1 MKLLQLNITSLN
13 TSVEELWAYQK
24 ENNFDAIFLQETN
37 FTEGKML
44 GCFKNWKTNMLTNLQ
59 NKTLGFGVGSLI
71 STQQKSVFRNDL
83 SRKDI
88 ELLWNEMQIQGK
100 KVLIGNIY
108 IPPGKINDLYILDME
123 LEKHKGENILLVGG
137 FNSKNTLWDKNAKT
151 NNKMGQV
158 LEDIINR
165 HGLYIATDLDFT
177 YQQSVQVSNSGKST
191 IDLTLSRGLQNVK
204 VAAKNLDLIKTRHQ
218 AIEIL
223 IEEDIDQKQN
233 PRFKTKNAD
242 WEEWKKVLQPKLEEY
257 HANFPRE
264 ISPEVI
270 DQQANNLTNLIVE
283 SATDFFGLTEITK
296 NTPKRWWNNEIKEL
310 RKKLKECKKRC
321 KIRESPTNLK
331 ELEQIKNKYK
341 SAISEAKL
349 EQHKWKTQ
357 FLNESRDSG
366 QFWHRYDKVLG
377 TKKNNVVEPIYDNE
391 SGQYIFNDQEI
402 SHKLQKFHIEKS
414 NVNNSDN
421 DFKEEI
427 EQEVQQI
434 LENIETY
441 STEIFFSHKHVK
453 QAIKKSNKH
462 SAPGPDRITLEI
474 IENAG
479 AHLIHCLT
487 HLMQASYLIGY
498 FPEPWKRENR
508 IYLKK
513 PDKE

>member
-123 LEKHKGENILLVGG
+123 LEKHKGENILLVGD

-296 NTPKRWWNNEIKEL
+296 NTPK
-310 RKKLKECKKRC
+310 
-321 KIRESPTNLK
+321 
-331 ELEQIKNKYK
+331 
-341 SAISEAKL
+341 
-349 EQHKWKTQ
+349 
-357 FLNESRDSG
+357 G
-366 QFWHRYDKVLG
+366 
-377 TKKNNVVEPIYDNE
+377 
-391 SGQYIFNDQEI
+391 
-402 SHKLQKFHIEKS
+402 
-414 NVNNSDN
+414 
-421 DFKEEI
+421 
-427 EQEVQQI
+427 
-434 LENIETY
+434 
-441 STEIFFSHKHVK
+441 
-453 QAIKKSNKH
+453 
-462 SAPGPDRITLEI
+462 
-474 IENAG
+474 
-479 AHLIHCLT
+479 
-487 HLMQASYLIGY
+487 
-498 FPEPWKRENR
+498 
-508 IYLKK
+508 
-513 PDKE
+513 